1 MKPLLLLYLVCVIQT
16 LSLAQLELSIPDS
29 LKYSS
34 NAVVLNEEQHTELH
48 NHESYTSYYRGTITV
63 LNEKGSDY
71 LNLSIYY
78 SDGSDQIKDVKCS
91 IYDVD
96 GNLIKSIKKKDL
108 SDYAAGDGVSIIT
121 DSRLKHWS
129 YETNNYPVTIDYSY
143 TRTSSNTLFI
153 PRWYPIPNYD
163 VAVVKSSY
171 SITTNDELRTYE
183 QNMDRY
189 PSISKVAGVY
199 TMKNQ
204 PSINSEQYGPGRFEI
219 FPTLITNPRKYNYE
233 GNTGQHDDWDEFG
246 QWMYESFLAPKKL
259 KNQHVIR
266 PMLDKYVG
274 ETTDTREIIKKVYE
288 YVQDNTR
295 YISVQLDD
303 GGFNP
308 IDPNSTHHNQYGD
321 CKGLTLYTQCL
332 LDLYDIKSNYTVVR
346 AGSYHPAGFINDFA
360 SSYPGNHII
369 LNIPTSSDTIWLDC
383 TSHHNP
389 FNYLGTFTDDRN
401 VLVIENG
408 ASHIEKTPAYTHEN
422 SLMNEEITFDLYGD
436 LQLDVKQS
444 ATGYKI
450 KDLLWLSDKPKEKI
464 TEYIINSKGAKIN
477 LKQLNNV
484 KYSQGDSGIT
494 LDYKIDIEE
503 IIESAGS
510 YTFVPMQLAQLDI
523 PMLPKDK
530 NRQSDISFPRGYE
543 HAQTIHIN
551 KPKDAHTK
559 LSVEENSSTIDTP
572 YGIFELETT
581 ETETAYE
588 IKRSFTLYK
597 GRYDNSQY
605 DEIKTFLDQSIKIS
619 LQGITLK
626 SKT

>member
-1 MKPLLLLYLVCVIQT
+1 MKPLLLLSFVCAIQT

-48 NHESYTSYYRGTITV
+48 NQESYTSYYRATITV

-91 IYDVD
+91 IYDEQ
-96 GNLIKSIKKKDL
+96 GNLIKSINKKDL

-153 PRWYPIPNYD
+153 PRWYPIPDYD

-183 QNMDRY
+183 QNMERY
-189 PSISKVAGVY
+189 PSIAQVAGVY

-233 GNTGQHDDWDEFG
+233 GNNGQHEDWDEFG
-246 QWMYESFLAPKKL
+246 QWMYERFLAPKKL
-259 KNQHVIR
+259 KNQHIIR

-274 ETTDTREIIKKVYE
+274 ETTDTREIIQKVYK

-308 IDPNSTHHNQYGD
+308 IDPNSTHRNQYGD

-422 SLMNEEITFDLYGD
+422 SHMNEQITFDLYGD

-444 ATGYKI
+444 
-450 KDLLWLSDKPKEKI
+450 
-464 TEYIINSKGAKIN
+464 GAKVK
-477 LKQLNNV
+477 LKQLSDVNYNQD
-484 KYSQGDSGIT
+484 KSGIA
-494 LDYKIDIEE
+494 LDYKVDLAD

-543 HAQTIHIN
+543 HAQTIQIN
-551 KPKDAHTK
+551 KPQEAYTK
-559 LSVEENSSTIDTP
+559 LSVEQTATSIDTP
-572 YGIFELETT
+572 YGTFVLETT

-605 DEIKTFLDQSIKIS
+605 EKIKTFLDQSIKIS

>member
-1 MKPLLLLYLVCVIQT
+1 MKPLLLLCLVCAIQT
-16 LSLAQLELSIPDS
+16 LSLAQLDLSIPDS

-171 SITTNDELRTYE
+171 RITTNDELRTYE

-204 PSINSEQYGPGRFEI
+204 PSINSEQYGPGSFDI
-219 FPTLITNPRKYNYE
+219 FPALITNPRTYNYE
-233 GNTGQHDDWDEFG
+233 GNTGKHENWKEFG

-259 KNQHVIR
+259 ENAHVVR
-266 PMLDKYVG
+266 SMLDEYVG
-274 ETTDTREIIKKVYE
+274 ETTDNREIIKKVYK

-308 IDPNSTHHNQYGD
+308 IDPNSTHQNQYGD

-332 LDLYDIKSNYTVVR
+332 LDLYDIESNYTVVR
-346 AGSYHPAGFINDFA
+346 AGSYHPCLL
-360 SSYPGNHII
+360 Y
-369 LNIPTSSDTIWLDC
+369 TSPS
-383 TSHHNP
+383 P
-389 FNYLGTFTDDRN
+389 RDR
-401 VLVIENG
+401 G
-408 ASHIEKTPAYTHEN
+408 
-422 SLMNEEITFDLYGD
+422 
-436 LQLDVKQS
+436 
-444 ATGYKI
+444 
-450 KDLLWLSDKPKEKI
+450 
-464 TEYIINSKGAKIN
+464 
-477 LKQLNNV
+477 
-484 KYSQGDSGIT
+484 
-494 LDYKIDIEE
+494 
-503 IIESAGS
+503 
-510 YTFVPMQLAQLDI
+510 
-523 PMLPKDK
+523 
-530 NRQSDISFPRGYE
+530 
-543 HAQTIHIN
+543 
-551 KPKDAHTK
+551 
-559 LSVEENSSTIDTP
+559 
-572 YGIFELETT
+572 
-581 ETETAYE
+581 
-588 IKRSFTLYK
+588 
-597 GRYDNSQY
+597 
-605 DEIKTFLDQSIKIS
+605 
-619 LQGITLK
+619 
-626 SKT
+626 